1 MRTCKIAHIPD
12 QFLYNRRR
20 PIGSAGTNGLNR
32 AFKAEFVSLG
42 IERFRHAVGVENEAI
57 ITLEP
62 DGEVYH
68 KPIEDVSAVNSD
80 DHSRR
85 LYRCH
90 SLRLL
95 FVKQRRIVA
104 GARERDA
111 IAFMIQN

>member
-1 MRTCKIAHIPD
+1 MRTCKIAHVPD

-62 DGEVYH
+62 DGEVCRQPSEH
-68 KPIEDVSAVNSD
+68 VSAVNSD

-85 LYRCH
+85 LYR
-90 SLRLL
+90 SNSFQLP
-95 FVKQRRIVA
+95 FVK
-104 GARERDA
+104 
-111 IAFMIQN
+111 